1 MHYCSRRRKLF
12 VAMIVILFSCITFPA
27 FSPLKVSMQCLSQ
40 KFVGVAYL
48 RQHATLSIGGVI
60 APITFM
66 VCRPGSTRPK
76 WSMSTEAWPSGSC
89 LRQTRVIISV
99 HIWPFCDFVLQYF
112 YEIYLHLCCLE
123 RQCEILCL
131 YDHTFYERT
140 KVAALVRNLY
150 DFRSHAKST
159 F

>member
-1 MHYCSRRRKLF
+1 MHYCSRWRKIF

-27 FSPLKVSMQCLSQ
+27 FSPLNVM
-40 KFVGVAYL
+40 FVANNCW
-48 RQHATLSIGGVI
+48 RCIFATTCN
-60 APITFM
+60 TFNRWGD
-66 VCRPGSTRPK
+66 CNNNFSGSTRPK
-76 WSMSTEAWPSGSC
+76 WSMSTVAWPSGSY

-99 HIWPFCDFVLQYF
+99 HIWPFCDSVLQYF

-150 DFRSHAKST
+150 DFRSRAKST